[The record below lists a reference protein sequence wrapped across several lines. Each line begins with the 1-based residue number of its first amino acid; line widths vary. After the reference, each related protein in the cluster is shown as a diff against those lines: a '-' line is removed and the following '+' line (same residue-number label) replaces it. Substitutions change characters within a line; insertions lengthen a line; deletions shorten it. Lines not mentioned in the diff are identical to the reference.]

1 VEQAQRR
8 PSRAAAPTASAAR
21 ATGWSLDDE
30 DEVEEEEDNE
40 DAGAS
45 ASRRPPSTP
54 VAVDEANLRLC
65 RLVKVRSPPPRAY
78 TPIAHTYG
86 PPSPIS

>member
-1 VEQAQRR
+1 MNQAQRR
-8 PSRAAAPTASAAR
+8 PSWAAVPIASAAR

-30 DEVEEEEDNE
+30 DEEEEEDNE

-45 ASRRPPSTP
+45 ARRRPPPTP

-65 RLVKVRSPPPRAY
+65 RLVKVRSRLRPQCTHP
-78 TPIAHTYG
+78 
-86 PPSPIS
+86 